1 VKGLVPDI
9 DFDADTRTRRELAD
23 AIQRLRHA
31 IESPPLHVPSED
43 DDDEPPVDEEEEAH
57 DANRPPSDA
66 TLKKLSITDI
76 YKTSRHKVQAALS
89 AKLATVEAKAI
100 HAELIKRGEL
110 AAAARLKDRWQRG
123 ASAWLNACRK
133 DPYQQMKNAHF
144 RVAVG
149 WLLGINCFKE
159 IPHETPCPF
168 CHKPVGDLMIHRLR
182 CKAAYTGDNN
192 RRHNAMQQTL
202 LYLLRLSHSTVI
214 TTPGMVSFTGATAKA
229 PEHERRQL
237 DLGVRGLDDGPDI
250 ALDLCVSDCGTGK
263 PNANY
268 KTGSK
273 CAAKGKAKRSKY
285 LARFNDIPAGEL
297 CCPSYGASGSRDTD
311 ALELQKR
318 INNAL
323 ALANPE
329 VPYSVTAARV
339 NRVISVALQKAI
351 AYNALDFRY
360 TKLSK
365 NRAVGAEVPLIV
377 QGGDDWDDDD
387 DADDDD
393 D

>member
-1 VKGLVPDI
+1 M
-9 DFDADTRTRRELAD
+9 
-23 AIQRLRHA
+23 
-31 IESPPLHVPSED
+31 
-43 DDDEPPVDEEEEAH
+43 
-57 DANRPPSDA
+57 
-66 TLKKLSITDI
+66 
-76 YKTSRHKVQAALS
+76 S
-89 AKLATVEAKAI
+89 A
-100 HAELIKRGEL
+100 
-110 AAAARLKDRWQRG
+110 
-123 ASAWLNACRK
+123 
-133 DPYQQMKNAHF
+133 
-144 RVAVG
+144 
-149 WLLGINCFKE
+149 
-159 IPHETPCPF
+159 
-168 CHKPVGDLMIHRLR
+168 
-182 CKAAYTGDNN
+182 
-192 RRHNAMQQTL
+192 
-202 LYLLRLSHSTVI
+202 
-214 TTPGMVSFTGATAKA
+214 
-229 PEHERRQL
+229 
-237 DLGVRGLDDGPDI
+237 
-250 ALDLCVSDCGTGK
+250 CGTGK

-268 KTGSK
+268 KTCSK

-297 CCPSYGASGSRDTD
+297 CCPSYRASGSRDTD

-360 TKLSK
+360 TKLSTSH
-365 NRAVGAEVPLIV
+365 AVGAEVPLNV